1 MKKTLT
7 AIAALAALLA
17 INITPAHAVLS
28 GNGGG
33 ENGLELN
40 GGGNNGGGANGLELN
55 GGGTNGFVD
64 NGVTNN
70 GGGSNGGGGNG
81 TSAASSTLSIE
92 AFELPAETR

>member
-1 MKKTLT
+1 MLQTLT

-40 GGGNNGGGANGLELN
+40 GGG
-55 GGGTNGFVD
+55 T
-64 NGVTNN
+64 N
-70 GGGSNGGGGNG
+70 GGGSNGA
-81 TSAASSTLSIE
+81 SEASSTLSIQ
-92 AFELPAETR
+92 AFELPAKTR